1 MDGRRR
7 GKARIDVKHLGA
19 ITKNEHVGVG
29 WELGYSGTVGAAE
42 GVWGGR
48 GGGVPEVCIKKVT
61 GVEEDKL
68 HAIYT
73 GATLVQLKG
82 TDDIEK
88 EWGQR
93 KRESKKESV

>member
-42 GVWGGR
+42 GVWGG
-48 GGGVPEVCIKKVT
+48 GGG
-61 GVEEDKL
+61 
-68 HAIYT
+68 
-73 GATLVQLKG
+73 G
-82 TDDIEK
+82 TRG
-88 EWGQR
+88 WH
-93 KRESKKESV
+93 